1 MVTALGDRFPPLKK
15 LSSLA
20 ICRITFL
27 TDDSTIP
34 SMVTV
39 YKTFAPSR
47 SNRPQ
52 LATNCLSSFD
62 VATATPQELRQFS
75 LQPSASCYPRESAK
89 VLYTKRIMDTVISSA
104 IQSAVKAL
112 YGLDTSVELSRPEP
126 KFGDFATNVAM
137 KLAGPTKKRS
147 QDIAAELCARLEDD
161 SNIDSLNIA
170 GPGFINIR
178 ISNDNLNKVISGAL
192 GSKDYGH
199 NQSLKDKVV
208 VAEYSDPNPF
218 KVLHAGHLYT
228 SLVGDSIANLLEAA
242 GATVHRVNFGGDV
255 GLHVGKSMWAI
266 CEALGGE
273 NPDELESIKAT
284 DRADWMAAC
293 YVRGSNA
300 YEDSEETKQEMIDLN
315 KKVYQLHKVGDK
327 DSPLAQIYWTCR
339 QWSYD
344 YFNQFYE
351 RIGTKFEKYYP
362 ESVTA
367 PVGLK
372 TVQEQL
378 KKGIYEDSKGA
389 VVFKGER
396 FGLHTRVFINSE
408 GLPTYEAK
416 DVGLIIKKYDDYHFD
431 KSVVITGNEITEYMK
446 VVLKSIEQFA
456 PELAQATTHIPH
468 GMVKMSGGQKMSSR
482 KGNILR
488 AEDVL
493 LAATNANKIVSGND
507 QSETVL
513 GAVKYAFLKQR
524 IGGDIIYEPEDSV
537 ALQGDSGPYLQY
549 AHARACNILKKA
561 GAKDLKPGP
570 NQKLETGER
579 QLVVKISEYEEVVAK
594 AASELA
600 PHHVCGYLYSL
611 AQEFNRFYE
620 NNRVIG
626 DPRES
631 QRLALV
637 GAYAK
642 VLKSG
647 LLLLGIHAPEKM

>member
-1 MVTALGDRFPPLKK
+1 
-15 LSSLA
+15 
-20 ICRITFL
+20 
-27 TDDSTIP
+27 
-34 SMVTV
+34 
-39 YKTFAPSR
+39 
-47 SNRPQ
+47 
-52 LATNCLSSFD
+52 
-62 VATATPQELRQFS
+62 
-75 LQPSASCYPRESAK
+75 
-89 VLYTKRIMDTVISSA
+89 MDTVIARA
-104 IQSAVKAL
+104 IQSAIKAL
-112 YGLDTSVELSRPEP
+112 YGLDVSVNLSRPEP

-137 KLAGPTKKRS
+137 QLAGSLKKKP
-147 QDIAAELCARLEDD
+147 QDIAAELCAKLEKE
-161 SNIDSLNIA
+161 SCIESVSIA
-170 GPGFINIR
+170 GVGFINIR
-178 ISNDNLNKVISGAL
+178 VSNDSLAAVVKDVLGAE
-192 GSKDYGH
+192 DYGH
-199 NQSLKDKVV
+199 NQSLKNKVV

-266 CEALGGE
+266 CKALSGE
-273 NPDELESIKAT
+273 NPAKLKGIKDT
-284 DRADWMAAC
+284 ERANWMAAC

-300 YEDSEETKQEMIDLN
+300 YEADEKTKQEMIELN
-315 KKVYQLHKVGDK
+315 KKVYQLHAAGDK
-327 DSPLAQIYWTCR
+327 TSPLAQIYWTCR

-351 RIGTKFEKYYP
+351 RIGAKFEKYYP
-362 ESVTA
+362 ESETA
-367 PVGLK
+367 PIGLK
-372 TVQEQL
+372 TVLEQL
-378 KKGIYEDSKGA
+378 KKGVYEESNGA

-416 DVGLIIKKYDDYHFD
+416 DVGLIIKKNEDYHFD
-431 KSVVITGNEITEYMK
+431 KSVVITGNEIVEYMK

-456 PELAQATTHIPH
+456 PELSRATTHIPH
-468 GMVKMSGGQKMSSR
+468 GMVKMTGGKKMSSR

-493 LAATNANKIVSGND
+493 AAASSANKVASGND
-507 QSETVL
+507 QTETVL

-524 IGGDIIYEPEDSV
+524 IGGDIIYDPNDSV

-549 AHARACNILKKA
+549 AHARACSILHK
-561 GAKDLKPGP
+561 GVQSTEYRVLSTFEPD
-570 NQKLETGER
+570 ER
-579 QLVVKISEYEEVVAK
+579 RLVVKISEYPEVVAS

-620 NNRVIG
+620 NNRVVG
-626 DPRES
+626 DPRET

-637 GAYAK
+637 SAYTK

-647 LLLLGIHAPEKM
+647 LSLLGIHAPEKM